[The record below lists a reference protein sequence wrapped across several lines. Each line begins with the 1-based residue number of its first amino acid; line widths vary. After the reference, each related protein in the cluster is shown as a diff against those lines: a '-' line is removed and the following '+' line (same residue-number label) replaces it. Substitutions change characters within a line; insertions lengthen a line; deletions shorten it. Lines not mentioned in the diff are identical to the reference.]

1 MTTASFSYHHE
12 DQILSLRGQWTVE
25 QYPQLLRAMLLFF
38 RAKNADS
45 AKQQPLQQLET
56 SELESIDSSG
66 ASLLHYFFDHDQL
79 TEAIQ
84 ANANLSPQQQ
94 ALLLTVSASLTK
106 DAPPQP
112 RPYRLG
118 DGIATLGE
126 QVIRQIKH
134 SNSLFGFIG
143 LTLITFISV
152 LLRPW
157 RWRVTSLVYHMQH
170 SGVHAVP
177 IIALL
182 TFLVGAVVAF
192 LGATVLQD
200 FGATIY
206 TVDLVAYGFMR
217 ELAVLLTAILL
228 AGRTASA
235 YTAQIGSMKVNQEID
250 AMRVQGLNPIE
261 LLVIPRL
268 IALLIML
275 PILTFVAM
283 IFGILGG
290 ASVAL
295 FALDISSTQFLYIIQ
310 EIPAKHFWVGMSKA
324 PIFAAV
330 IAIIGCLEG
339 FKVGKSATS
348 VGIHTTSSVVQTI
361 FIVILFDALAALFFM
376 EMGW

>member
-25 QYPQLLRAMLLFF
+25 QYPQLLKTMLQFF
-38 RAKNADS
+38 HAKNADNV
-45 AKQQPLQQLET
+45 KRQPLQQLET
-56 SELESIDSSG
+56 SELEVIDSSG
-66 ASLLHYFFDHDQL
+66 ASLLHYFFDHVHL

-84 ANANLSPQQQ
+84 TNPNLSPQQQ
-94 ALLLTVSASLTK
+94 ALLLAVSASLSE

-118 DGIATLGE
+118 DGIAKFGE

-143 LTLITFISV
+143 LTLITFVSV

-217 ELAVLLTAILL
+217 ELGVLLTAILL

-275 PILTFVAM
+275 PILTFVAI

-324 PIFAAV
+324 PVFAAV

>member
-12 DQILSLRGQWTVE
+12 DQILSLRGQWTVD

-295 FALDISSTQFLYIIQ
+295 FALDISSTQFLYY
-310 EIPAKHFWVGMSKA
+310 SRN
-324 PIFAAV
+324 
-330 IAIIGCLEG
+330 
-339 FKVGKSATS
+339 SR
-348 VGIHTTSSVVQTI
+348 QT
-361 FIVILFDALAALFFM
+361 LL
-376 EMGW
+376 GWYE

>member
-1 MTTASFSYHHE
+1 MTMASFTYHYE
-12 DQILSLRGQWTVE
+12 DQVLCLRGKWTVE
-25 QYPQLLRAMLLFF
+25 AYPQLLKAMLQFF
-38 RAKNADS
+38 HAKNADS
-45 AKQQPLQQLET
+45 AKQQPLQKLDT
-56 SELESIDSSG
+56 SELDVIDSSG

-79 TEAIQ
+79 STAIQ

-94 ALLLTVSASLTK
+94 ALMLTVSASLTK

-112 RPYRLG
+112 KPYRLG
-118 DGIATLGE
+118 DGIAKLGE
-126 QVIRQIKH
+126 QVLRQVEH

-143 LTLITFISV
+143 LTLITFLSV

-217 ELAVLLTAILL
+217 ELGVLLTAILL

-275 PILTFVAM
+275 PILTFVAI

-295 FALDISSTQFLYIIQ
+295 FSLDISSTQFLYIIQ

>member
-1 MTTASFSYHHE
+1 MAKATFTYHAT
-12 DQILSLRGQWTVE
+12 DQRLELHGHWTVE
-25 QYPQLLRAMLLFF
+25 EYPQLLRAFLAFF
-38 RAKNADS
+38 RARNADS
-45 AKQQPLQQLET
+45 AAPQAIRQLDT
-56 SELESIDSSG
+56 SELANIDSSG
-66 ASLLHYFFDHDQL
+66 ASLLHYFFDQEQL
-79 TEAIQ
+79 AAAIR
-84 ANANLSPQQQ
+84 NNSTLSPQQQ
-94 ALLLTVSASLTK
+94 ALMLTVTESLAN
-106 DAPPQP
+106 DAPPP
-112 RPYRLG
+112 ANPYRFG
-118 DGIATLGE
+118 DGLAKFGE
-126 QVIRQIKH
+126 QVLRQVKH
-134 SNSLFGFIG
+134 SKTLFAFIG
-143 LTLITFISV
+143 LTMITLFSV

-192 LGATVLQD
+192 LGATVLKD

-217 ELAVLLTAILL
+217 ELGVLLTAILL

-268 IALLIML
+268 LALLIMI
-275 PILTFVAM
+275 PILTFIAM

-290 ASVAL
+290 ATVAL
-295 FALDISSTQFLYIIQ
+295 FSLDISTTQFLYILQ

-324 PIFAAV
+324 PVFAAV

>member
-1 MTTASFSYHHE
+1 MAKATFTYHANDHRLE
-12 DQILSLRGQWTVE
+12 LHGHWTVE
-25 QYPQLLRAMLLFF
+25 EYPQLLRALVQYF
-38 RAKNADS
+38 RARSADS
-45 AKQQPLQQLET
+45 ATSQPIQQLDT
-56 SELESIDSSG
+56 SELVNIDSSG
-66 ASLLHYFFDHDQL
+66 ASLLHYFFDQEQL
-79 TEAIQ
+79 AAAIR
-84 ANANLSPQQQ
+84 NNSVLSPQQQ
-94 ALLLTVSASLTK
+94 ALMLTVTESLAN
-106 DAPPQP
+106 DAPPP
-112 RPYRLG
+112 AKPYRFG
-118 DGIATLGE
+118 DGLAKFGE
-126 QVIRQIKH
+126 QVMRQVKH
-134 SNSLFGFIG
+134 SKALFAFIG
-143 LTLITFISV
+143 LTMITLFSV

-157 RWRVTSLVYHMQH
+157 RWRITSLVYHMQH

-192 LGATVLQD
+192 LGATVLKD

-217 ELAVLLTAILL
+217 ELGVLLTAILL

-268 IALLIML
+268 LALLIMI

-290 ASVAL
+290 ATVAL
-295 FALDISSTQFLYIIQ
+295 FSLDISATQFLYILQ

-324 PIFAAV
+324 PVFAAV

>member
-12 DQILSLRGQWTVE
+12 DQILSLRGQWTVD

>member
-12 DQILSLRGQWTVE
+12 DQILSLRGQWTVD

-143 LTLITFISV
+143 LTLFTFISV